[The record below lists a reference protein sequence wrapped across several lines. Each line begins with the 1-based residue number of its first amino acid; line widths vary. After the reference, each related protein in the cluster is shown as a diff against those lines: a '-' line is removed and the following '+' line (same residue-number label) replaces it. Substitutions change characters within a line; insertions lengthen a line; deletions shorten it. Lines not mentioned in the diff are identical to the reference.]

1 MAYPENEREL
11 KKLSDYLGHYWYG
24 LTLTRSKEQ
33 KEFLRK
39 EWMVK
44 KQKAKTLFPKIYT
57 IVFFFIMGHHHF
69 WGNNKETF

>member
-1 MAYPENEREL
+1 MREHL
-11 KKLSDYLGHYWYG
+11 KNWADYLGHYWYG

-57 IVFFFIMGHHHF
+57 IVFFSLWDTIIIS
-69 WGNNKETF
+69 GNNKETF